1 MRRSVK
7 NAPRTERISARPS
20 PEPAAQ
26 LPKVSV
32 IVPAYNKAE
41 NIQDCAIAMRESTP
55 QSADNL
61 EVLIVDDRS
70 TDDTKAIGQTLQ
82 QQPGDPRLKILAGQ
96 PRPANQYWAGKNWAG
111 AQAVQ
116 AATGD
121 FLLFIDADVR
131 PKGRSKPL
139 SSQPKPRK

>member
-1 MRRSVK
+1 V
-7 NAPRTERISARPS
+7 
-20 PEPAAQ
+20 
-26 LPKVSV
+26 
-32 IVPAYNKAE
+32 
-41 NIQDCAIAMRESTP
+41 
-55 QSADNL
+55 DNL

-96 PRPANQYWAGKNWAG
+96 PRPANQYWAGKNWIG

-116 AATGD
+116 VATGD
-121 FLLFIDADVR
+121 FLLFIDADLG

-139 SSQPKPRK
+139 SPQPKPRK

>member
-7 NAPRTERISARPS
+7 NAPQTERISARPS

-26 LPKVSV
+26 FPKVSV
-32 IVPAYNKAE
+32 IVPAYNEAE
-41 NIQDCAIAMRESTP
+41 NIRDCAIAMRESTP
-55 QSADNL
+55 LSVDNL

-96 PRPANQYWAGKNWAG
+96 SIL
-111 AQAVQ
+111 
-116 AATGD
+116 D
-121 FLLFIDADVR
+121 FRFDILD
-131 PKGRSKPL
+131 
-139 SSQPKPRK
+139 